1 MDIGKTK
8 TDIVAEQLLT
18 CRKIVKEIDD
28 FGINEVQRIKIL
40 YLLSLGLE
48 NIDALTAISNITKKY
63 LGNPLETITTNKL
76 EI

>member
-48 NIDALTAISNITKKY
+48 NIDALTEISNITKKY